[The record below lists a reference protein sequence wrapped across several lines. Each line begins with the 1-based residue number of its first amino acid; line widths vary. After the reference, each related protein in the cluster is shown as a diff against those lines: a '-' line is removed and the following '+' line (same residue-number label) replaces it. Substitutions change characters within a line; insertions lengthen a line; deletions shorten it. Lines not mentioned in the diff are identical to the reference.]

1 MLDFCPRSLSFSL
14 THKHAR
20 GLERKRRQ
28 LQAGMIVSNEPGFY
42 KPGSF
47 GIRIEN
53 LVAVVE
59 KETKHQFGGV
69 KYLGMES
76 LTMVRLF
83 ASSCDTEG
91 GLMSQRARIERYMN
105 SARSRPT

>member
-1 MLDFCPRSLSFSL
+1 
-14 THKHAR
+14 
-20 GLERKRRQ
+20 
-28 LQAGMIVSNEPGFY
+28 MIVSNEPGFY

-59 KETKHQFGGV
+59 KETPSQFGGV

-76 LTMVRLF
+76 LTMVSYLHLLVPSPACQVCILAVRFVRLI
-83 ASSCDTEG
+83 
-91 GLMSQRARIERYMN
+91 RARLRNGVRRFLVPNRYQLD
-105 SARSRPT
+105 RRQPTLVR

>member
-1 MLDFCPRSLSFSL
+1 
-14 THKHAR
+14 
-20 GLERKRRQ
+20 
-28 LQAGMIVSNEPGFY
+28 MIVSNEPGYY

-59 KETKHQFGGV
+59 KDTRQQFGGV

-76 LTMVRLF
+76 LTMV
-83 ASSCDTEG
+83 S
-91 GLMSQRARIERYMN
+91 IV
-105 SARSRPT
+105 